1 MPDVRPGRQARNRR
15 HAPAARRLGPPAL
28 RHLPDAHG
36 AAAAQLGCAA
46 IAPLACIDIGSNT
59 TRLLVAESEAG
70 RLRELMAQ
78 RAFTRIG
85 KSLAGGKR
93 IPSAKIEETAGV
105 VERQARLARELGAAR
120 IEVVATA
127 AVREA
132 ANGHELADAVA
143 ARTGL
148 EMRVLSGD
156 EEARLSFVGATKT
169 LGAPVEGTVAVVDV
183 GGGSTEIA
191 LGTVAD
197 GVSWCGS
204 FRIGSGFLADAYLRT
219 DPPGIAELHALRQ
232 HAAGVFDG
240 LELPPAG
247 CAVAVGGSATSLR
260 RLVGASLEH
269 ETFERAL
276 RVLASTPAEEVA
288 RRFELDPERVRLL
301 PAGIVVFSE
310 LSDRLGLPLVIGRG
324 GLREGI
330 IIELLAA

>member
-1 MPDVRPGRQARNRR
+1 
-15 HAPAARRLGPPAL
+15 
-28 RHLPDAHG
+28 
-36 AAAAQLGCAA
+36 
-46 IAPLACIDIGSNT
+46 
-59 TRLLVAESEAG
+59 
-70 RLRELMAQ
+70 MAQ

-85 KSLAGGKR
+85 KSLAGGKT
-93 IPSAKIEETAGV
+93 IPAAKLDETAAV
-105 VERQARLARELGAAR
+105 VETQSRLARELGAER

-132 ANGHELADAVA
+132 SNGADLAAAVTE
-143 ARTGL
+143 RTGL
-148 EMRVLSGD
+148 AVRVLTGD

-191 LGTVAD
+191 LGTVNG
-197 GVSWCGS
+197 GVAWCGS
-204 FRIGSGFLADAYLRT
+204 FRVGSGFLADAYLRS

-260 RLVGASLEH
+260 RVVGASLEH

-276 RVLASTPAEEVA
+276 RVLASTPGTEVA

-301 PAGIVVFSE
+301 PAGIVVFQE
-310 LSDRLGLPLVIGRG
+310 LSDRLGLPLQIGRG

-330 IIELLAA
+330 IIELLAS